1 MIDREARRRR
11 TALGI
16 LGLMMLIFIVL
27 SGVSF
32 LDSRGQATPATVSF
46 GQYGAIQGKRVF
58 QAYNCMG
65 CHTIVGN
72 GAYLGPDLTQ
82 IYARVGPA
90 WLAAFLPSA
99 GAWPTATAVGVQLQD
114 STVAAAAGVTTL
126 DAYEAKYPGVREHLT
141 RTGSSYMPN
150 LPLKREEVGAL
161 IAFLRYTSEMNT
173 EGWPPKV
180 LANAVTAA
188 APAPGVAAVVA
199 APLPA
204 PGAAGAAGAA
214 AAPATAA
221 NPAEEGAE
229 LVKTFGCLACH
240 RTDEQKLVGPGW
252 GELYDSK
259 VALATGATVEA
270 DSAYI
275 DESIRDPNA
284 KIVAGFPASVMP
296 NYGTMISTSQR
307 AAIVAYIRSLGR
319 K

>member
-1 MIDREARRRR
+1 MSDREARRRR

-32 LDSRGQATPATVSF
+32 VDSRTQATPRAVSF
-46 GQYGAIQGKRVF
+46 GPYGAIEGKRVF

-72 GAYLGPDLTQ
+72 GAYLGPDLTG

-99 GAWPTATAVGVQLQD
+99 GAWPTPVAVSVQLQD
-114 STVAAAAGVTTL
+114 SAVAAAAGVTTL
-126 DAYEAKYPGVREHLT
+126 DAYYARYPGAREHLA
-141 RTGSSYMPN
+141 RTGTTYMPN
-150 LPLKREEVGAL
+150 LPLKRNEVGSL

-173 EGWPPKV
+173 EGWPPRV
-180 LANAVTAA
+180 LVTAPAA
-188 APAPGVAAVVA
+188 APATGGAAAA
-199 APLPA
+199 APPA
-204 PGAAGAAGAA
+204 PAAAGAA
-214 AAPATAA
+214 AAVAAPA

-240 RTDEQKLVGPGW
+240 RTDAQKLVGPGW
-252 GELYDSK
+252 GGLYDSH
-259 VALATGATVEA
+259 VALSTGASVEA
-270 DSAYI
+270 DSAYL

-296 NYGTMISTSQR
+296 NYGTLISVPQR